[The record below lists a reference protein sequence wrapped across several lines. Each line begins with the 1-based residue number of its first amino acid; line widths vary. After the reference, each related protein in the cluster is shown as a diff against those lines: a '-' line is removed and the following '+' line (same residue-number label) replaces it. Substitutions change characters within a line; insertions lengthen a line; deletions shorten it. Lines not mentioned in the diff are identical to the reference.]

1 MWIGMKDTGGEKA
14 LWLFS
19 SQECCGIFTLM
30 VDPRGKPCTRP
41 TCGLVF
47 LKEAKS
53 TAQTW
58 SAGALCM
65 KDDGGIHSWA

>member
-1 MWIGMKDTGGEKA
+1 MGSLPSW
-14 LWLFS
+14 W
-19 SQECCGIFTLM
+19 TL
-30 VDPRGKPCTRP
+30 VANVAQDPHVV
-41 TCGLVF
+41 VF